1 MASKTITVTDIRI
14 TRASIQP
21 PNPESK
27 GEDSET
33 KMISVVDYELIDA
46 DGNAVQKKSSWLWV
60 DELSTE
66 SKKLCDDYHAAIKA
80 NMLRIEKMS

>member
-1 MASKTITVTDIRI
+1 
-14 TRASIQP
+14 
-21 PNPESK
+21 
-27 GEDSET
+27 
-33 KMISVVDYELIDA
+33 MISVVDYELIDA
-46 DGNAVQKKSSWLWV
+46 DGNAVQKKSSWLWE